1 MVGALPRQIN
11 SLFLLRCLLAV
22 SLLSCLSA
30 CGGGGG
36 SSSISA
42 TSVTNTLSLQG
53 SILVSAGSVVDSDLN
68 NASNINVANN
78 TPSSAQDIP
87 SFTELG
93 GYVNTAGSG
102 PAGPLFDAGDPL
114 DYFRI
119 HLYEGQSI
127 VLDIYDNDNADLDIY
142 LLNASGSVILDYPL
156 SSANTKQLN
165 APFDGIFQI
174 LVEAVSGASNYTL
187 RTQQTVNLGST
198 GTRLSDAF
206 VPNELIV
213 RYRQPYLYQQQLY
226 RTGSTLNRYQL
237 QSMSTDSNRAMRL
250 SMNTRPRLESSN
262 DASHQDV
269 PTLINTG
276 RLGFENS
283 RQEAKYRTLQALKAM
298 QVDQDVLYAQTNIQ
312 LQSASVPNDPRYA
325 EQWSLPLIE
334 LPAAWDTSTG
344 SSQVIV
350 AVIDSG
356 ILSGH
361 PDLAPNL
368 IAGYDFVADTDNA
381 LDGDGLDADPED
393 LGTSYHGTHVAGII
407 AGVGNNGVG
416 TTGVA
421 WQTSIMPLRVLGKSG
436 GNLYDAMQAIRY
448 AAGLSNDSGLLPARP
463 ADIINLSVG
472 GTGYCQ
478 DAYRETL
485 SEVRQRNILVV
496 AAAGN
501 GDDDSNRFVPA
512 NCNDVFAVS
521 AVDYNLQLAPYSNSG
536 NVIDLAAP
544 GGRDDVDQDSNGI
557 IDGILSQSGSQT
569 GSLMSYL
576 YEYRYGTSMATPH
589 VSGVF
594 ALMLAVNPILGVDDI
609 EQMLLSGLLTD
620 DLGIAGRDN
629 LYGHGLINARKAVAA
644 AVDSLSGSSGLGS
657 SYLTSSING
666 FEFRPSLV
674 DTEFETRRVGDST
687 LTINSVTKSADWLS
701 VTQLGTVNGVSQ
713 WRLSANRTGL
723 EAGLYQDTLSFVTS
737 SNTLNLD
744 ILLQVNDPAQIYEL
758 GPLRISL
765 VNTATN
771 STSRVNTLDDIGGS
785 YQFNFNN
792 LEPGNYL
799 LRISSD
805 LNGDGQADAG
815 EAFTESQSFQLNNNL
830 VLSPLS
836 LTWASPLISSPT
848 N

>member
-11 SLFLLRCLLAV
+11 PFFLLRCLLAV

-42 TSVTNTLSLQG
+42 SAVVNSFSVQG

-68 NASNINVANN
+68 NVSNINVPNN
-78 TPSSAQDIP
+78 TPATAQDIP

-93 GYVNTAGSG
+93 GYVNQAGTG
-102 PAGPLFDAGDPL
+102 PAGPLFAAGDPL
-114 DYFRI
+114 DYFRVY
-119 HLYEGQSI
+119 LYEGQSI
-127 VLDIYDNDNADLDIY
+127 VLDIYDADNADLDMY
-142 LLNASGSVILDYPL
+142 LLNATGSVILDYPL
-156 SSANTKQLN
+156 STGNTEQLN

-213 RYRQPYLYQQQLY
+213 RYRQPYHYQQQLY
-226 RTGSTLNRYQL
+226 RTGSTLNRFHL
-237 QSMSTDSNRAMRL
+237 QSSSGESSRAMRL
-250 SMNTRPRLESSN
+250 SMNTRPRPESS
-262 DASHQDV
+262 DYGFSSDV
-269 PTLINTG
+269 TSQIDSGQL
-276 RLGFENS
+276 RFLNS

-298 QVDQDVLYAQTNIQ
+298 QEDQQVLYAQANIQ

-334 LPAAWDTSTG
+334 LPAAWDTTTG

-368 IAGYDFVADTDNA
+368 IAGYDFIADSDNA
-381 LDGDGLDADPED
+381 MDGDGLDADPED
-393 LGTSYHGTHVAGII
+393 LGPSYHGTHVAGII
-407 AGVGNNGVG
+407 AGVGNNGTG

-421 WQTSIMPLRVLGKSG
+421 WRTSIMPLRVLGKSG
-436 GNLYDAMQAIRY
+436 GNLYDAIQAIRY

-485 SEVRQRNILVV
+485 SEVRQKNILVV

-521 AVDYNLQLAPYSNSG
+521 AVDYNRQLAPYSNSG

-557 IDGILSQSGSQT
+557 IDGILSQSGEQT

-576 YEYRYGTSMATPH
+576 YQYRYGTSMAAPH

-594 ALMLAVNPILGVDDI
+594 ALMLAVNPALGVDDV

-629 LYGHGLINARKAVAA
+629 HFGHGLINARKAVAA
-644 AVDSLSGSSGLGS
+644 AADSLSGSSGLGS
-657 SYLTSSING
+657 YLISSING

-674 DTEFETRRVGDST
+674 DTEFETRRVGVSAI
-687 LTINSVTKSADWLS
+687 TINAINKSADWLN
-701 VTQLGTVNGVSQ
+701 VTQLGAADGVSQ
-713 WRLSANRTGL
+713 WRLSVNRAGL
-723 EAGLYQDTLSFVTS
+723 TAGLYQDTLSFVTS
-737 SNTLNLD
+737 SNTLNLN
-744 ILLQVNDPAQIYEL
+744 ILLQVNDPGQIYEL
-758 GPLRISL
+758 GPLQISL
-765 VNTATN
+765 LNTASN
-771 STSRVNTLDDIGGS
+771 STARIDTLDDVNGTYLFS
-785 YQFNFNN
+785 FNN
-792 LEPGNYL
+792 LDPGNYR
-799 LRISSD
+799 LRVSSD

-815 EAFTESQSFQLNNNL
+815 EAFTESQAFNLGNNL

-836 LTWASPLISSPT
+836 LTWDSPLISSPT
-848 N
+848 D